1 MQTQKVH
8 IINHSYFVVTL
19 ACLAVACTQ
28 AGIVMYTPSLPFL
41 SKIFNTSYTEIAY
54 TLTSYLLGYAVSVLF
69 FGGISDQL
77 GIKRSYIITTLI
89 FILAS
94 LLLSITHSIHFFILL
109 RLLQGIGGGGCAVIA
124 RISVR
129 NILDGKKLVRVMSF
143 ISISFIVSL
152 GVFQYI
158 GGIIQTYMNY
168 RYDFIAMGFFG
179 FFLLMLILFQ
189 FHEVDYKLKRQFKIV
204 SVVKNYTGIVK
215 QNYLIPLALGG
226 GIGYSILLA
235 FNLLGIFYL
244 KNNLKI
250 SPHGIGIIGIYFS
263 VAYLFG
269 SFLVNNLI
277 KITDIHFLMKIGKT
291 IILMAGILSVIGIL
305 INPNSLVLI
314 LSPILI
320 GLIGQALL
328 YPCAMTKA
336 LEPYKKIPGAA
347 SSLFGFTQ
355 QMSGFL
361 VVMIVGWLPN
371 QSIILLSIVIF
382 IIGLLSFLLSNDRSF
397 QHQKI
402 ETH

>member
-1 MQTQKVH
+1 
-8 IINHSYFVVTL
+8 
-19 ACLAVACTQ
+19 
-28 AGIVMYTPSLPFL
+28 MYSPSLPCL
-41 SKIFNTSYTEIAY
+41 SRIFNTTYTEIAY
-54 TLTSYLLGYAVSVLF
+54 TLTAYLLGYAVSVLF

-77 GIKRSYIITTLI
+77 GIKRSYVFTTLI
-89 FILAS
+89 FIFTS

-124 RISVR
+124 RTSAR
-129 NILDGKKLVRVMSF
+129 NALDGKKLVSAMSY
-143 ISISFIVSL
+143 ISISFIISL
-152 GVFQYI
+152 GIFQYV

-168 RYDFIAMGFFG
+168 RYDFIVMGCFS

-204 SVVKNYTGIVK
+204 SLVKNYTGIVK

-244 KNNLKI
+244 QNHLKL
-250 SPHGIGIIGIYFS
+250 SPHDIGIIGIYFS

-291 IILMAGILSVIGIL
+291 IIFIAGILSVIGIL
-305 INPNSLVLI
+305 INPNSPVLI
-314 LSPILI
+314 ISPILI

-355 QMSGFL
+355 QMSGFV

-371 QSIILLSIVIF
+371 QSIMLLSIVIF
-382 IIGLLSFLLSNDRSF
+382 IVGLLSFLLSNDRSF

-402 ETH
+402 ETN